1 MFLLKLKAKYA
12 GMEVW
17 RANTIVVD
25 NEYVY
30 LVCIVMSSFI
40 LLPVLL
46 LVFVQYIA

>member
-12 GMEVW
+12 GMEG
-17 RANTIVVD
+17 ANTIVVD